1 MTELHKKIIQWSFQ
15 WHSVAVFGITPKQIA
30 YEPHFFL
37 YQLQIWN
44 TTYVDIW
51 LSFYSNFGFLTI
63 FLNIYFI

>member
-1 MTELHKKIIQWSFQ
+1 MEFQ
-15 WHSVAVFGITPKQIA
+15 WHPGGCLWYKRLNKIA
-30 YEPHFFL
+30 YEPQFFL